1 MMLSI
6 GMNSAQ
12 GRFLRSSYH
21 SFRYCEPPKGNCV
34 SICSSSSRNSSICS
48 VSCQFMK
55 SRLRSARF
63 SCSSVTSP
71 MMFVRTGPSGG
82 KSSLMAR
89 DSKSMQASA
98 MAGCTTR
105 LAPWNCAPPGAS
117 LPMPVR
123 LRPSS
128 YCLSRSFRAS
138 LSFSMKSRYFM
149 PSVDSSKSG
158 ISSARFW

>member
-6 GMNSAQ
+6 GTNSAQ

-21 SFRYCEPPKGNCV
+21 SFRNCEPPSGSCV
-34 SICSSSSRNSSICS
+34 SICSCSSRNSWICS

-63 SCSSVTSP
+63 SASSLTSP
-71 MMFVRTGPSGG
+71 TMFVRTGPSGG
-82 KSSLMAR
+82 NSSLIAR
-89 DSKSMQASA
+89 DSKSMHASA
-98 MAGCTTR
+98 ITGWTTR
-105 LAPWNCAPPGAS
+105 DAPWNCAPPGAS

-128 YCLSRSFRAS
+128 YCLSRSLRAS
-138 LSFSMKSRYFM
+138 LSFSISSMYLSATL
-149 PSVDSSKSG
+149 DSSHSG
-158 ISSARFW
+158 SSSAMLP